1 MIINTTELQKFFEIM
16 ESKNLSFSEI
26 IALIN
31 GKIADNEPLLSTD
44 EINLTV
50 DYNKTPEQA
59 VADGN
64 YDYKNSGINGKKF
77 PISPEMIGKKVD
89 IAGKLFHFHRE
100 ISSEDAISEMDKK
113 GYRPATLMELLA
125 LGAAHPELQ
134 REFLV
139 IALGSIWHLSSVIR
153 CVPCLR
159 VGGSGRELNLR
170 CFGVAWVALDRFFGV
185 RK

>member
-77 PISPEMIGKKVD
+77 PISPEMIGK
-89 IAGKLFHFHRE
+89 
-100 ISSEDAISEMDKK
+100 
-113 GYRPATLMELLA
+113 
-125 LGAAHPELQ
+125 
-134 REFLV
+134 
-139 IALGSIWHLSSVIR
+139 
-153 CVPCLR
+153 
-159 VGGSGRELNLR
+159 
-170 CFGVAWVALDRFFGV
+170 
-185 RK
+185 